1 MHAMQGRYTRAA
13 KVMQLS
19 DSDLELAS
27 LREHSSPKHFAWIV
41 IVVFALWT
49 AIGVMNTLQRI
60 ANTTDMRE
68 SWAILT
74 LVKISMGTHWLKAAL
89 SLPIVLFVDR
99 FPLTVKTW
107 KTGIPL
113 HFLALVLYTAAF
125 IILRP
130 YVVPTIYFGGEVP
143 KTITFWQAN
152 YIVLRSFLLDILY
165 GFLVTILG
173 AYLWQYI
180 VRLRNTQI
188 MQERLQ
194 TQLMRAELHA
204 LKMQLQP
211 HFLFNT
217 LHTISNLAP
226 IDSRKAQ
233 IMIARLGELLRIS
246 LEHVSAEAVPL
257 RRELDFLSNYLDI
270 ERTRFEDRL
279 KVVMEIDDD
288 VMNAEVPNMILQPL
302 VENSI
307 HHGINKK
314 VEGGVI
320 TIRAHRQSNRVLI
333 EIADDGGVSPS
344 DSFGGWGIGLSNT
357 NARLEQLYGEDFTFD
372 IHPTPAG
379 TSVQFDIPFRTVQE
393 TLLQESAAP

>member
-1 MHAMQGRYTRAA
+1 
-13 KVMQLS
+13 
-19 DSDLELAS
+19 
-27 LREHSSPKHFAWIV
+27 
-41 IVVFALWT
+41 
-49 AIGVMNTLQRI
+49 
-60 ANTTDMRE
+60 
-68 SWAILT
+68 
-74 LVKISMGTHWLKAAL
+74 
-89 SLPIVLFVDR
+89 LPIVLFVDR

-113 HFLALVLYTAAF
+113 HIFALVLYTIAF

-130 YVVPTIYFGGEVP
+130 YVVPTIYYGGDIP

-279 KVVMEIDDD
+279 KVVMDIDDD
-288 VMNAEVPNMILQPL
+288 AMNAEVPNMILQPL

-333 EIADDGGVSPS
+333 EIEDDGGVTPS

-357 NARLEQLYGEDFTFD
+357 NARLEQLYGVDFTFD
-372 IHPTPAG
+372 IHPTAAG

-393 TLLQESAAP
+393 PLLQESAAP